1 MRKTRKNRNTPEL
14 IIKKS
19 LEMFN
24 KQGERNVTT
33 NHIAQ
38 QLDLSTGNLYYHYG
52 SKDEIILELARRYT
66 NEFNEIIQRSL
77 SNNVEFGSIIQLLED
92 IIGLRWDYRFIM
104 HGKFGMFPFNEN
116 IKSTYFATE
125 HSNIE
130 LPISRFFQKLY
141 DFGIFNIQQ
150 QDLDLLARQFSL
162 LQEAWLSMQILN
174 MPTRPSTEIISAGR
188 HYMLKFIYP
197 TLNKEWQC
205 KCDSV
210 FLAEPPSTATL
221 FTSPQ

>member
-1 MRKTRKNRNTPEL
+1 MRKTKKNRNTPEL
-14 IIKKS
+14 IIKTS

-24 KQGERNVTT
+24 NKGERNVTT

-52 SKDEIILELARRYT
+52 SKDEIILELASRYA
-66 NEFNEIIQRSL
+66 NKFNEIIQRNITNS
-77 SNNVEFGSIIQLLED
+77 VEFDSIIQLLEE
-92 IIGLRWDYRFIM
+92 IIGLRWEYRFIM
-104 HGKFGMFPFNEN
+104 HGKFGTFPFNEN
-116 IKSTYFATE
+116 IKFTYFSTE

-130 LPISRFFQKLY
+130 LPISKFFQKLY
-141 DFGIFNIQQ
+141 EFGVFNIPQ
-150 QDLDLLARQFSL
+150 QDIDLLARQFSL
-162 LQEAWLSMQILN
+162 LQEAWLSMQILS
-174 MPTRPSTEIISAGR
+174 MPTRPSTEIISEGR

-210 FLAEPPSTATL
+210 FAS
-221 FTSPQ
+221 